1 MKKLLL
7 MLGLSVF
14 FLQSNAQ
21 NSEPITIVKRNH
33 YFQQDVRL
41 STKTIKIIVK
51 PSILA
56 TQEVK
61 RGRTLRVFGDILA
74 FLGGG
79 LIGSAIGGVEQTP
92 TSGWNPSAG
101 EAIGIGIAS
110 IAGGIVTYAIGSKQ
124 IENGVKTY
132 NSYIKSAPKTSSL
145 KFGLSDHGVGL
156 TIRF

>member
-7 MLGLSVF
+7 MLVLSVF

-92 TSGWNPSAG
+92 KSGWNPSAG

-110 IAGGIVTYAIGSKQ
+110 IAGGVVTYAIGSKQ

-132 NSYIKSAPKTSSL
+132 NSYIKSSPKTSSL
-145 KFGLSDHGVGL
+145 KFGLSDQGVGL